1 MSLFDSFFLAG
12 FEFACHIN
20 KSGLRLNML
29 ALTQHDVHVS
39 ADYELLQEFN
49 IRTVRDGTC
58 WPMVERAGKFD
69 FSSLVPMLE
78 AARQHDMQI
87 IWNTAPLRQSG

>member
-1 MSLFDSFFLAG
+1 
-12 FEFACHIN
+12 
-20 KSGLRLNML
+20 ML
-29 ALTQHDVHVS
+29 ALTQHDVQVS

-78 AARQHDMQI
+78 AARQH
-87 IWNTAPLRQSG
+87 